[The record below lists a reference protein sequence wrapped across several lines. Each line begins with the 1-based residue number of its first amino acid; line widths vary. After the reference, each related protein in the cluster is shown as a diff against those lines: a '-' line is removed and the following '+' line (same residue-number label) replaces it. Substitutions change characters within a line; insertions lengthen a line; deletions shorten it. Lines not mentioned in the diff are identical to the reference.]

1 MSIETLAMPRSS
13 DRLSPGSTLPLSTTS
28 LVSAGFVA
36 LAVAMGIG
44 RFAFT
49 PVLPMMR
56 HEGALSI
63 TGVAWLASANYAGY
77 LAGALLPRKFP
88 IMSFKQIGAELK
100 STRHLHS

>member
-1 MSIETLAMPRSS
+1 MESGVNRNSHMRRSA
-13 DRLSPGSTLPLSTTS
+13 DQRSPGSTLPLSTIS

-63 TGVAWLASANYAGY
+63 TGAAWLAMRQ
-77 LAGALLPRKFP
+77 LRRLPRGRTVSMAFLDP
-88 IMSFKQIGAELK
+88 
-100 STRHLHS
+100 H